1 MLENTLELK
10 NQSNGHKQLHRRII
24 DTTYH
29 NNQNSNYTENIERLD
44 SQFNY
49 ESNKDYYWGPPELSI
64 FYGTSLYDQASSS
77 QKLALNHLYW
87 TTQYNQTAATEA
99 NAILYNQIT
108 EGVFSAFGG
117 CDVLCQELSLETAQ
131 EHHHIHAFHSVS
143 YKTKKGLFG
152 DNKLKVFRKN
162 KTIKNKLIINR
173 EFSELFPLLETTKNH
188 WKRYQEV
195 AFRLINDQL
204 VQNNQTKI
212 YSDYFKKMEKE
223 NEQIPIQTTGLLG
236 QVIPKSFSKFVTL
249 NFGTSPFL
257 ACVFYATRY
266 LANILLKNYEYRYLQ
281 YYRDLAKT
289 EAFIPIPTA
298 ISYYHMLDE
307 SFHTNISKLIAQDL
321 YKEFTKPTL
330 YEKFMANSILHR
342 SQSLLLGGL
351 SAVMPATF
359 RNDSLFITP
368 LYQILRSSIFE
379 MSQEEAVD
387 WLEKCLCHEHEGFHL
402 NLKWH
407 QHLLSDLRKAF
418 YPIDYLWTVNREL
431 GVMASAN
438 SINKNII
445 SNRQS
450 FAQFKKTIE
459 HDLE

>member
-1 MLENTLELK
+1 
-10 NQSNGHKQLHRRII
+10 
-24 DTTYH
+24 
-29 NNQNSNYTENIERLD
+29 
-44 SQFNY
+44 
-49 ESNKDYYWGPPELSI
+49 
-64 FYGTSLYDQASSS
+64 
-77 QKLALNHLYW
+77 
-87 TTQYNQTAATEA
+87 
-99 NAILYNQIT
+99 
-108 EGVFSAFGG
+108 
-117 CDVLCQELSLETAQ
+117 
-131 EHHHIHAFHSVS
+131 
-143 YKTKKGLFG
+143 
-152 DNKLKVFRKN
+152 
-162 KTIKNKLIINR
+162 
-173 EFSELFPLLETTKNH
+173 
-188 WKRYQEV
+188 
-195 AFRLINDQL
+195 
-204 VQNNQTKI
+204 
-212 YSDYFKKMEKE
+212 MEKE